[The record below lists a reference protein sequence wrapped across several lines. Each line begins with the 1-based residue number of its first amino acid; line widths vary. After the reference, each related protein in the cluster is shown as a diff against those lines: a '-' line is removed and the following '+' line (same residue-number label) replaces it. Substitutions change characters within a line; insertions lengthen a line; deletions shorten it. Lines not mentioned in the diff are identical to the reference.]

1 MQADEHDRLL
11 RYSNLGEL
19 ARFTFELLKP
29 DGLSNDADSVKKF
42 RNAYREAEEFCAHPQ
57 GWLTITGPHGTGKT
71 HMAAAI
77 GNRLIDKGH
86 VVFFAHVPDLL
97 DHLRGTFGPSS
108 DVAYSDLFEQVRT
121 APLLILDGL
130 GSHST
135 TPWAEEKLRQIIN
148 HRYNA
153 ELPTVVTTANSLDDM
168 DELIVSRLRAPGLGR
183 ILELR
188 STTPEQASRVG
199 HIEPQMLKRMT
210 FDTFDARGNNPNAGQ
225 RASLEAA
232 LSAAKNFAADPDGW
246 LTLSGNTGVG
256 KTHLAVAVAAERLA
270 TGAPVMFAF
279 VPELMDYLRYTFGPE
294 SPVTYDRV
302 FEQVKNTSLL
312 ILDDLG
318 KEQSSKWAVEKL
330 YQIIVHRHNARL
342 PTVITSMMEFS
353 DDLDPITSRVQ
364 DPSVSQLI
372 RLDAP
377 DYRNKQRRPAAQQR
391 RGTRARPAG

>member
-1 MQADEHDRLL
+1 
-11 RYSNLGEL
+11 
-19 ARFTFELLKP
+19 
-29 DGLSNDADSVKKF
+29 
-42 RNAYREAEEFCAHPQ
+42 
-57 GWLTITGPHGTGKT
+57 
-71 HMAAAI
+71 
-77 GNRLIDKGH
+77 
-86 VVFFAHVPDLL
+86 
-97 DHLRGTFGPSS
+97 
-108 DVAYSDLFEQVRT
+108 
-121 APLLILDGL
+121 
-130 GSHST
+130 
-135 TPWAEEKLRQIIN
+135 
-148 HRYNA
+148 
-153 ELPTVVTTANSLDDM
+153 
-168 DELIVSRLRAPGLGR
+168 
-183 ILELR
+183 
-188 STTPEQASRVG
+188 
-199 HIEPQMLKRMT
+199 MLKRMT
-210 FDTFDARGNNPNAGQ
+210 FETFDARGNNPNAGQ

-232 LSAAKNFAADPDGW
+232 LLAAKNFAADPDGW